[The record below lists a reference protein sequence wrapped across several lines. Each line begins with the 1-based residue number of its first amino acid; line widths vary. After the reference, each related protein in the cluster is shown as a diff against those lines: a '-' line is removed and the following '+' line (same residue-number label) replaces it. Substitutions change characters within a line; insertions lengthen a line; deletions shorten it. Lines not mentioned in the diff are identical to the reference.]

1 MPRKPKTVQADSAQK
16 TLWDILEGAEVL
28 SKEEVAATSKLD
40 EGRTEYS
47 PVDQTAKYMERAVR
61 FEEVWETTIAKA
73 RERLLKVDPRELFMD
88 FFDDLVTQAKAGGPK
103 AGRYVGMLELVGIRG
118 FGMTKDML
126 SVERALKGGS
136 GRRVRYK
143 KDLVRQHI
151 ENHVSGDHFLNVLKA
166 DHTAWEGREPVICA
180 SDVSQHRS
188 SVPVPARYFR
198 RTVPFVLNNA
208 AGKYPPGSRRRT
220 ELRQPFQPETG

>member
-16 TLWDILEGAEVL
+16 TLWDILEGAEAL
-28 SKEEVAATSKLD
+28 SKEEVAASSKLD
-40 EGRTEYS
+40 EGRMEYS
-47 PVDQTAKYMERAVR
+47 PVDQTAKYVERAVR

-103 AGRYVGMLELVGIRG
+103 AGRYVVMLDLVGIQG

-126 SVERALKGGS
+126 SFEKAPKGGT
-136 GRRVRYK
+136 GHRVRYR

-151 ENHVSGDHFLNVLKA
+151 ESHVSGEHFLNVLKA
-166 DHTAWEGREPVICA
+166 DHSGWEDNAHLRIGRKSA
-180 SDVSQHRS
+180 SKLGSSPSSLLQAYRS
-188 SVPVPARYFR
+188 LRLEQRS
-198 RTVPFVLNNA
+198 
-208 AGKYPPGSRRRT
+208 GKHLPGSRGQTKIR
-220 ELRQPFQPETG
+220 